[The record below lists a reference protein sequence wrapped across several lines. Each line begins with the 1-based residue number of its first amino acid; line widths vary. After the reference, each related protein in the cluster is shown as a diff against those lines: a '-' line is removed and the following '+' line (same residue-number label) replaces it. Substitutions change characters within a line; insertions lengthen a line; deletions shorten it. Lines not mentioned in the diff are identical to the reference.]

1 MEYSTWV
8 TLSMC
13 ASFICLTN
21 GTNWSNVHNVPQ
33 SIRSSGITIRCHMS
47 AANSKQMETPKN
59 IIKII
64 IKKKEQKNLNAQCG
78 TSMPVLALC
87 CLYSSG
93 DSDKSPGSHRFL
105 EPDLQKQICLP
116 VINNSRRLAS
126 PALEKYR
133 WITVPVWPPINGRT
147 SISSQLGAPYSPAA
161 SPSLWRP
168 PTTASGDKYLSKA
181 FGQTAGR
188 LRWQSR
194 WNRNVWWWE
203 NYGDLKVS
211 IKVSRKKEE
220 MNC

>member
-13 ASFICLTN
+13 TSFICLTN

-64 IKKKEQKNLNAQCG
+64 IKKKNKKTWMRSVA
-78 TSMPVLALC
+78 PVC
-87 CLYSSG
+87 
-93 DSDKSPGSHRFL
+93 RFL
-105 EPDLQKQICLP
+105 LFAAYIAQVIAINHPAAIVFRARFTKQICLP

-147 SISSQLGAPYSPAA
+147 SISSQLWAPYT
-161 SPSLWRP
+161 LLRLLHLY
-168 PTTASGDKYLSKA
+168 G
-181 FGQTAGR
+181 GR
-188 LRWQSR
+188 LRLPPEITICQRRLVKPQIAFVDSHDGIKM
-194 WNRNVWWWE
+194 
-203 NYGDLKVS
+203 YGGEK
-211 IKVSRKKEE
+211 ITGI
-220 MNC
+220 

>member
-13 ASFICLTN
+13 TSFICLTN

-47 AANSKQMETPKN
+47 AANSKQMGTPKN

-64 IKKKEQKNLNAQCG
+64 VKKKNKKTWMRSVA
-78 TSMPVLALC
+78 PVC
-87 CLYSSG
+87 
-93 DSDKSPGSHRFL
+93 RFL
-105 EPDLQKQICLP
+105 LFAAYIAQVIAINHPAAIVFRARFTKQICLP

-147 SISSQLGAPYSPAA
+147 SISSQLWAPYSPAA
-161 SPSLWRP
+161 SPSLWQP
-168 PTTASGDKYLSKA
+168 PTTASGDNYLSKT
-181 FGQTAGR
+181 FGQTADR

-194 WNRNVWWWE
+194 WNQNVWWWE

-211 IKVSRKKEE
+211 IKVSRKKGE